1 VGNAA
6 TLLKSMTVS
15 GDELPCSAGSGC
27 CLFATTENGSIG
39 YGVPGEKMTVNHGR
53 TSCYGHWLDTHLMAE

>member
-1 VGNAA
+1 MGNAA
-6 TLLKSMTVS
+6 TLLKSMTVN

-39 YGVPGEKMTVNHGR
+39 YGVPGEKMTVNHGANIV
-53 TSCYGHWLDTHLMAE
+53 TDMVGYPPNG

>member
-1 VGNAA
+1 
-6 TLLKSMTVS
+6 MTVN

-39 YGVPGEKMTVNHGR
+39 YGVPGEKMTVNHGANIV
-53 TSCYGHWLDTHLMAE
+53 TDMVGYPPNG